1 VKKQKRRFLMT
12 KDKNEMIAV
21 FRFGVIHEFIG
32 GAMLSSVEKRR
43 LIREKC
49 ARKWMIPYSNRTRI
63 SENTIYRWI
72 RRYRK
77 SGGKIE
83 SLYPRRRND
92 RGKPR
97 ILAGDAIANIVN
109 ARKER
114 PHVPVRM
121 LLADLKHRNLVPGRT
136 GLTTLYRVLHQTGLM
151 DKSPVPEDR
160 RKFEAQL
167 PNDIWQSD
175 VMHGPKVDV
184 NGTQRKTYL
193 IAFLDD
199 HSRLV
204 PFAAFYLSENLTSF
218 MDAFEKALVKR
229 GLPRKL
235 YVDNGAAYR
244 SHKLEFTCASLAIA
258 LIHARPYKPQGKGKV
273 ERFFRSVRSEFLP
286 VADTVSFETIN
297 ASFDQW
303 LDDVYHQRKHS
314 GTGMTP
320 FNRFTRKLSCIR
332 HAPRDLKNHFR
343 KAVNRTVAKDR
354 TVTLDGRLF
363 EAPVVLIGKRVLL
376 LYHEHVPSQVEV
388 FWNQKSH
395 GFLTTVDLHVN
406 CRVKRDRNRNAQL
419 ESTPKEPYKGGDLWK

>member
-1 VKKQKRRFLMT
+1 MAEN
-12 KDKNEMIAV
+12 KNETVAV

-32 GAMLSSVEKRR
+32 GAILSSIEKRR

-49 ARKWMIPYSNRTRI
+49 ARKWIIPYSNRTRI

-83 SLYPRRRND
+83 SLYPRKRND

-97 ILAGDAIANIVN
+97 ILSGEAIANIVN

-114 PHVPVRM
+114 PHVPVKM
-121 LLADLKHRNLVPGRT
+121 LLADLKRRHLIPEKT

-151 DKSPVPEDR
+151 NNTPAPEDR
-160 RKFEAQL
+160 RKFEAPL

-184 NGTQRKTYL
+184 KGTQRKTYL

-199 HSRLV
+199 HSRLL
-204 PFAAFYLSENLTSF
+204 PFAAFYLSENLSSF
-218 MDAFEKALVKR
+218 MDAFEKALIKR

-258 LIHARPYKPQGKGKV
+258 LIHARPYKPREK
-273 ERFFRSVRSEFLP
+273 VRSKDF
-286 VADTVSFETIN
+286 SG
-297 ASFDQW
+297 ASGVIFYRW
-303 LDDVYHQRKHS
+303 RTPYPLSPLTRLS
-314 GTGMTP
+314 TNGSMT
-320 FNRFTRKLSCIR
+320 CITSVNIQ
-332 HAPRDLKNHFR
+332 AP
-343 KAVNRTVAKDR
+343 A
-354 TVTLDGRLF
+354 
-363 EAPVVLIGKRVLL
+363 
-376 LYHEHVPSQVEV
+376 
-388 FWNQKSH
+388 
-395 GFLTTVDLHVN
+395 
-406 CRVKRDRNRNAQL
+406 
-419 ESTPKEPYKGGDLWK
+419 

>member
-1 VKKQKRRFLMT
+1 MT
-12 KDKNEMIAV
+12 EDKNETVAV

-32 GAMLSSVEKRR
+32 GAILSSVEKRR

-49 ARKWMIPYSNRTRI
+49 ARKWIIPYSNRTRI

-83 SLYPRRRND
+83 SLYPRKRND

-97 ILAGDAIANIVN
+97 ILSGEAIANIVN

-114 PHVPVRM
+114 PHVPVKM
-121 LLADLKHRNLVPGRT
+121 LLADLKRRHLIPEKT

-151 DKSPVPEDR
+151 NNTPAPEDR
-160 RKFEAQL
+160 RKFEAPL

-184 NGTQRKTYL
+184 KGTQRKTYL

-199 HSRLV
+199 HSRLL
-204 PFAAFYLSENLTSF
+204 PFAAFYLSENLSSF
-218 MDAFEKALVKR
+218 MDAFEKALIKR

-258 LIHARPYKPQGKGKV
+258 LIHARPYKPQGKGKI
-273 ERFFRSVRSEFLP
+273 ERFFRSVRSDFLS
-286 VADTVSFETIN
+286 VANTVSLESLNT
-297 ASFDQW
+297 AFDKW

-320 FNRFTRKLSCIR
+320 FNRFTRKLACIR
-332 HAPRDLKNHFR
+332 QAPRDLKNHFR
-343 KAVNRTVAKDR
+343 KTVHRTVAKDR
-354 TVTLDGRLF
+354 TITLDGRLF
-363 EAPVVLIGKRVLL
+363 EAPVLLIGKRALL
-376 LYHEHVPSQVEV
+376 LYHEHTPKQVEI
-388 FWNQKSH
+388 FWNKKSH
-395 GFLTTVDLHVN
+395 GFLTPVDLHVN
-406 CRVKRDRNRNAQL
+406 CRVKRDRNHNTQL
-419 ESTPKEPYKGGDLWK
+419 ESTPRELYKGGGLWK